1 MKMEGVLQL
10 IYYPSISFV
19 ELFMVEAFYKDFG
32 MISNLPML
40 INL

>member
-19 ELFMVEAFYKDFG
+19 ELFVVKAFDEDLK
-32 MISNLPML
+32 MI
-40 INL
+40 